1 MSLRLCPAQKA
12 LPAAASTTTRTDS
25 SRPASS
31 SACCSAESISAP
43 SALNRAGSF
52 RVKVTTPRASRVV
65 VSTSSKFFVVIV
77 CSSEPSARRLKL
89 ALPRRGPPRKG
100 RPAALAASPFRIAQR
115 RKRRGKRRSRSGG
128 WSQIREDPQ
137 MCLHTEPQLAHVVLA
152 VTVKTRTHKNHLG
165 LEGLQPGHPHHLDD
179 LADVHAP
186 RVGGHG

>member
-52 RVKVTTPRASRVV
+52 RVKVTTPRASRGV

-77 CSSEPSARRLKL
+77 CSSQPSARRRNL
-89 ALPRRGPPRKG
+89 ALPGGGPPRRG

-115 RKRRGKRRSRSGG
+115 CKRRGKRRSRSGG

-137 MCLHTEPQLAHVVLA
+137 MCLHTARQRPHHIAALQARHDAALGIAACHVLHTLGDPGVILLGQAQLAHVVLA
-152 VTVKTRTHKNHLG
+152 V
-165 LEGLQPGHPHHLDD
+165 
-179 LADVHAP
+179 
-186 RVGGHG
+186 